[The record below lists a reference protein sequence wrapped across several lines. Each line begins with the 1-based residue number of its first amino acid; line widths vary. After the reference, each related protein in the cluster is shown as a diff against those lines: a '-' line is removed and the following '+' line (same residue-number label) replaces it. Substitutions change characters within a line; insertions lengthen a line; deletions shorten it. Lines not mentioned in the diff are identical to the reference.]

1 MPPQPNRR
9 TNKAMDQDKVKL
21 LITKQSG
28 KTVEI
33 DEFVSYSMDSDLFQ
47 AGDAFEIVVAA
58 IGPGPGPVDV
68 ERGDS
73 IKIFIN
79 DSLELTA
86 IANRPQRGYRRNTG
100 GIITIRGVDYMDL
113 LTGHYI
119 EEDQVFN
126 NVSTE
131 DIVEALVGPV
141 PFINRSAFRIHAG
154 AKTETKPQTETS
166 LFGIRAKSQKAAF
179 KAKAGETVFDAL
191 RRFALSKGVLFYN
204 LPNGTFVLG
213 GLITTGTPSFFL
225 NVANIDVMSEKEDPG
240 QAYSKVVIFAQQ
252 QNTQALF
259 EPLTQADVV
268 KRAEAIDENF
278 PYFKPFVARSNQS
291 GTEEDLKKQ
300 AELKLAEFKAAEL
313 GLNYTVAGHSQGQG
327 AGRRTW
333 QTNMIAR
340 LDDPKFPKLDGD
352 YLIAGRQFKMDKEAG
367 TTTQVRLTQIGFSPT
382 I

>member
-1 MPPQPNRR
+1 
-9 TNKAMDQDKVKL
+9 MDQDKVKL
-21 LITKQSG
+21 IITKSSG

-33 DEFVSYSMDSDLFQ
+33 DEFISYSMDSDLFQ

-58 IGPGPGPVDV
+58 STGVDV
-68 ERGDS
+68 ERGD
-73 IKIFIN
+73 KIIILIN
-79 DSLELTA
+79 DKPELIA
-86 IANRPQRGYRRNTG
+86 IANRPQRGYRRGTG
-100 GIITIRGVDYMDL
+100 GTITIRGVDYMGL

-119 EEDQVFN
+119 EEDQLFE

-131 DIVEALVGPV
+131 DIVKALVGPIK
-141 PFINRSAFRIHAG
+141 FINEEAFSIHAG
-154 AKTETKPQTETS
+154 AKTDTKPQTDTS
-166 LFGIRAKSQKAAF
+166 KFAIRAKSLKPAF

-191 RRFALSKGVLFYN
+191 RRFALSKGVMFYN

-225 NVANIDVMSEKEDPG
+225 NRANIDIMGENEDPG

-252 QNTQALF
+252 QNTEARLPG
-259 EPLTQADVV
+259 ELLTQADLV
-268 KRAEAIDENF
+268 KRAEAVDEKF

-291 GTEEDLKKQ
+291 GSEDDLKKQ
-300 AELKLAEFKAAEL
+300 AALKLAEFKAGEL
-313 GLNYTVAGHSQGQG
+313 GLNYTVAGHSQGVG
-327 AGRRTW
+327 SAARTW

-340 LDDPKFPKLDGD
+340 LDDPVFPKLDGD
-352 YLIAGRQFKMDKEAG
+352 YLIAGRQFKMNKDDG